1 MDNRTYL
8 KVKIK
13 SLAAEAKI
21 IRIEEKRARRPGLR
35 RGLEDHRR
43 GIVRTEARHTHL
55 AYGFIR
61 GLEYHQMESTTHEA
75 PNWEKVRKM
84 VEKYGAYVV
93 WDTSSETYDDYR
105 KRQQEHKE
113 ESKRLIEEWFD
124 RAKKE
129 VLPA

>member
-1 MDNRTYL
+1 MDKRTYL

-21 IRIEEKRARRPGLR
+21 IRTEERRARRPALK
-35 RGLEDHRR
+35 RGLQDHRK

-55 AYGFIR
+55 AYGFVR

-84 VEKYGAYVV
+84 VERYGAYVV
-93 WDTSSETYDDYR
+93 WESDSETYDAYR
-105 KRQQEHKE
+105 KRQQAHKE
-113 ESKRLIEEWFD
+113 AAKANFEAWMT
-124 RAKKE
+124 RAQE
-129 VLPA
+129 PTNI